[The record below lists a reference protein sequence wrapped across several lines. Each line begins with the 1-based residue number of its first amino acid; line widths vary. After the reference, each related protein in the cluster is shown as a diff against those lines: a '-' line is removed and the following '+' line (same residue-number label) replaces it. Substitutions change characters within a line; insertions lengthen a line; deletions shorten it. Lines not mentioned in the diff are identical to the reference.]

1 MIRLRNR
8 RKGISAI
15 IGTAIALSIV
25 FTIIIPLF
33 LYMQSLQSLFMQE
46 ANRRLQ
52 YELERLN
59 ERLEIY
65 VSLSKNIDGF
75 GRRQLYLIVTNPGII
90 SVAVPAV
97 YLESGAEGLRR
108 LEHSFLISPGQKI
121 IRRLDHHFSPHIDDE
136 VRVKLV
142 TLRGN
147 SFISKDT
154 IGLRKLPYLLI
165 ASVENM
171 TIGFKYIVKVEVSGE
186 SEYGCILSEVS
197 QLGGS
202 GEICGT
208 MEEHTLIPYTYTD
221 RDGIAVFM
229 VAPGSYIVKLIVKDL
244 HDNVLFEYEWS
255 ILDVQDDV
263 ILRLSGP
270 PIASPKKIP
279 LRLYTLSYNTVSI
292 LTDDVGVLMIPYIV
306 SLGNQS
312 EPIMNLRLNITINEH
327 IGLSSVTV
335 NQYENVITRIHPGE
349 SYVGY
354 FILNVKDDS
363 AGKFIKYGGKI
374 RFSISIK
381 EALGEIS
388 RRSYPP
394 DHIEVPTISSM
405 ITLCRT
411 NSTGVLY
418 CEAS

>member
-1 MIRLRNR
+1 MRNR

-121 IRRLDHHFSPHIDDE
+121 IQRLDHHFSPHIDDE

-154 IGLRKLPYLLI
+154 IGLRKLPYL
-165 ASVENM
+165 
-171 TIGFKYIVKVEVSGE
+171 
-186 SEYGCILSEVS
+186 
-197 QLGGS
+197 
-202 GEICGT
+202 
-208 MEEHTLIPYTYTD
+208 
-221 RDGIAVFM
+221 
-229 VAPGSYIVKLIVKDL
+229 
-244 HDNVLFEYEWS
+244 
-255 ILDVQDDV
+255 
-263 ILRLSGP
+263 
-270 PIASPKKIP
+270 
-279 LRLYTLSYNTVSI
+279 
-292 LTDDVGVLMIPYIV
+292 
-306 SLGNQS
+306 
-312 EPIMNLRLNITINEH
+312 
-327 IGLSSVTV
+327 
-335 NQYENVITRIHPGE
+335 
-349 SYVGY
+349 
-354 FILNVKDDS
+354 
-363 AGKFIKYGGKI
+363 
-374 RFSISIK
+374 
-381 EALGEIS
+381 
-388 RRSYPP
+388 
-394 DHIEVPTISSM
+394 
-405 ITLCRT
+405 
-411 NSTGVLY
+411 
-418 CEAS
+418 